1 MERFDLKLL
10 ANIAFNNKAEQ
21 KSTVELMTRNICAG
35 GAYLETSTPLP
46 KGTEVDIDLFLPLK
60 KFKDLDAEKAHIA
73 VSGEV
78 IRTDRDG
85 MAICFDHRFQITSIA
100 NQN

>member
-10 ANIAFNNKAEQ
+10 TSLAFKNDAGKE
-21 KSTVELMTRNICAG
+21 STLELMTRNICAG
-35 GAYLETSTPLP
+35 GAYLETNSPLP
-46 KGTEVDIDLFLPLK
+46 TGTEVEIDLFLPLK
-60 KFKDLDAEKAHIA
+60 KFKDLDAEKTHIA

-78 IRTDRDG
+78 IRVERSG

-100 NQN
+100 NPI